1 MSGPEWVDSLF
12 AALFGLVA
20 IYSASRLFAEH
31 RGSRWAWHGADLAMA
46 LGMVAM
52 FVPSADPLPPLV
64 WIGIFAVF
72 GAWIGAGVLRARSA
86 GIDSPDRGHQI
97 HLVVSMV
104 AMAYMVSTMTS
115 PPTEPATALAASGA
129 GGQAHE
135 HGAGG
140 GDMAA
145 VTIGLALYFLLHAL
159 WSGGRL
165 VRPVALSTGS
175 GMTVGTVSGRLL
187 DACHVVMGLGMSYM
201 FVAMLG

>member
-1 MSGPEWVDSLF
+1 MSGPEWVDTLF

-20 IYSASRLFAEH
+20 IYSARRLISRHH
-31 RGSRWAWHGADLAMA
+31 RPHWAVHGADLAMA

-64 WIGIFAVF
+64 WIGVFAVF
-72 GAWIGAGVLRARSA
+72 GSWIGAGVLRARSA
-86 GIDSPDRGHQI
+86 GVDSPDRGHQI
-97 HLVVSMV
+97 HLVLSMV

-115 PPTEPATALAASGA
+115 PPTEPAIALAFSSA
-129 GGQAHE
+129 GGLAHE
-135 HGAGG
+135 HGTGG

-145 VTIGLALYFLLHAL
+145 VNIGLALYFLMHAL
-159 WSGGRL
+159 WSGRRL

-175 GMTVGTVSGRLL
+175 AVTVGTVGGRLP